1 MTAPTPLLP
10 VGRERLRRREAAW
23 WWLAVPAVVL
33 LAAVVFVVWTIVS
46 FATHDALELVEDDQ
60 ILAAAAEPCAQVT
73 EAGATLASA
82 ATATERAAAALQ
94 LAQGAR
100 ALATA
105 VGAVPTDVLDADR
118 PARSWADDWAVLAD
132 RLEAWSASVAVG
144 EDARFELPLTED
156 GWSVVTRMDLA
167 APPDCPV
174 PTSLVDLDATP
185 PRTPEPG

>member
-10 VGRERLRRREAAW
+10 VRREDLRRGMSAW

-33 LAAVVFVVWTIVS
+33 LAAAAFVVWTIVS
-46 FATHDALELVEDDQ
+46 FATHDALELVEDDRV
-60 ILAAAAEPCAQVT
+60 LAAAADPCAQVT

-82 ATATERAAAALQ
+82 ATATERAADALE

-105 VGAVPTDVLDADR
+105 VGTVPADVLDADR
-118 PARSWADDWAVLAD
+118 PAQSWADDWVVLAD

-167 APPDCPV
+167 APPDCAV
-174 PTSLVDLDATP
+174 PTSVVDLDPTP
-185 PRTPEPG
+185 PPTPPLD